1 VLPLEKF
8 TETGSA
14 RATPVSSGVKAT
26 LLGGSGRQD
35 LKTPQMVVFLD
46 KGRNDGV
53 ALGDLFEV
61 RRHPERLADGSIRID
76 DVMATLQVV
85 HVRERSATAR
95 LLNVISP
102 DIAPGVEARQVAK
115 LP

>member
-8 TETGSA
+8 GESGGA
-14 RATPVSSGVKAT
+14 KATPVSDGLRAT

-35 LKTPQMVVFLD
+35 LKAPQMVVFLD
-46 KGRNDGV
+46 KGRKDGV
-53 ALGDLFEV
+53 APGDLFEV
-61 RRHPERLADGSIRID
+61 RRRPERLNDGTIRID
-76 DVMATLQVV
+76 EVMATLQVV

-102 DIAPGVEARQVAK
+102 DIAPGTEVRQVAK